1 LSGLFFMK
9 KVKTFILTKSVGLYI
24 NFLSYVNPRK
34 AMLLAY
40 QLFSQPRIGK
50 LSKDNL
56 PKFLQSSTTET
67 HHHNDK
73 NFQTY
78 TWKGNDNVILLLHG
92 WESNAS
98 RWKKLLPYLKKT
110 GSTIIAIDAPA
121 HGMSSGKEFNVPQYA
136 EYIDVLIQ
144 KHQPKHIIGHSLGG
158 IAIAY
163 YQHHYKNNEIEK
175 IVLLGAPSD
184 FKIILNN
191 YKKLLS
197 LNSKVHQSL
206 VAYTKERFNI
216 IVDDFSTSN
225 FLKNAT
231 LEGIIAHDIH
241 DKVVAY
247 TESEKINTNW
257 KKGTL
262 ITTEGFGHSLH
273 NTELYEKIAA
283 FLKNK

>member
-1 LSGLFFMK
+1 ME
-9 KVKTFILTKSVGLYI
+9 KVKNFILTKSVGLYI
-24 NFLSYVNPRK
+24 NFLSYISPRK

-50 LSKDNL
+50 LSKESL
-56 PKFLQSSTTET
+56 PKFLQSSITET
-67 HHHNDK
+67 HQYNNK
-73 NFQTY
+73 SFQTY

-231 LEGIIAHDIH
+231 LEGIIAHDVH

-247 TESEKINTNW
+247 SESEKINTHW

-273 NTELYEKIAA
+273 NTDLYEKIAY
-283 FLKNK
+283 FLKNQ

>member
-1 LSGLFFMK
+1 MSGLFFMK
-9 KVKTFILTKSVGLYI
+9 KLKIFILTKSVGLYI
-24 NFLSYVNPRK
+24 NILSYINPRK
-34 AMLLAY
+34 AMMLAY
-40 QLFSQPRIGK
+40 QIFSQPRIGK

-56 PKFLQSSTTET
+56 PKFLESSTNET
-67 HHHNDK
+67 HLHNGK
-73 NFQTY
+73 SFQTY
-78 TWKGNDNVILLLHG
+78 TWQGNENVILLLHG

-98 RWKKLLPYLKKT
+98 RWKKILPFLKKT

-144 KHQPKHIIGHSLGG
+144 RFQPKHIIGHSLGG

-163 YQHHYKNNEIEK
+163 YQHHFKNNTLEK

-191 YKKLLS
+191 YKNLLS
-197 LNSKVHQSL
+197 LNSKVYNAL
-206 VAYTKERFNI
+206 IAYTKERFDI
-216 IVDDFSTSN
+216 IVDEFSTSN

-231 LEGIIAHDIH
+231 LDGIIAHDIH

-247 TESEKINTNW
+247 SESEKINTHW

-273 NTELYEKIAA
+273 NSELYEKISL
-283 FLKNK
+283 FLKGE

>member
-1 LSGLFFMK
+1 MSGLFFMK

-67 HHHNDK
+67 HQHNNK
-73 NFQTY
+73 SFQTY

-163 YQHHYKNNEIEK
+163 YQHHYKNNAIEK

-197 LNSKVHQSL
+197 LNSKVHRSL

-225 FLKNAT
+225 FLKNTT
-231 LEGIIAHDIH
+231 LEGIIAHDIF

-247 TESEKINTNW
+247 SESEKNKYPLEKRHFNYYR
-257 KKGTL
+257 
-262 ITTEGFGHSLH
+262 GFWS
-273 NTELYEKIAA
+273 
-283 FLKNK
+283 

>member
-1 LSGLFFMK
+1 MSGLFFMK

-50 LSKDNL
+50 LSKENL
-56 PKFLQSSTTET
+56 PKFLQSSTSET
-67 HHHNDK
+67 HHHNEK
-73 NFQTY
+73 SFQTY
-78 TWKGNDNVILLLHG
+78 TWNGNDNVILLLHG

-163 YQHHYKNNEIEK
+163 YQHHYKNNAIEK

-247 TESEKINTNW
+247 SESEKINTHW

>member
-1 LSGLFFMK
+1 MK
-9 KVKTFILTKSVGLYI
+9 KAKTFILTKSVGLYI
-24 NFLSYVNPRK
+24 NFLSYINPRK

-50 LSKDNL
+50 LTKDNL

-67 HHHNDK
+67 HQHNDK
-73 NFQTY
+73 SFQTY

-175 IVLLGAPSD
+175 IILLGAPSD
-184 FKIILNN
+184 FRIILNN

-197 LNSKVHQSL
+197 LNSKVHQLL
-206 VAYTKERFNI
+206 VAYTKERFDI

-231 LEGIIAHDIH
+231 LEGIIAHDVH

-247 TESEKINTNW
+247 SESEKINTNW
-257 KKGTL
+257 EKGTL

-273 NTELYEKIAA
+273 NIELYEKIAA
-283 FLKNK
+283 FLKDK

>member
-1 LSGLFFMK
+1 MSGLFFMK

-67 HHHNDK
+67 HQHNNK
-73 NFQTY
+73 SFQTY

-163 YQHHYKNNEIEK
+163 YQHHYKNNAIEK

-197 LNSKVHQSL
+197 LNSKVHRSL

-225 FLKNAT
+225 FLKNTT
-231 LEGIIAHDIH
+231 LEGIIAHDIF

-247 TESEKINTNW
+247 SESEKINTHW
-257 KKGTL
+257 EKGTL

-273 NTELYEKIAA
+273 NTELYEKIAVY
-283 FLKNK
+283 LKCE